1 MTSLEG
7 IPILGRGL
15 DWTNGFNKHVLGTS
29 SLLGPGDAEMKD
41 GEVALH
47 LCEVGQLEHR
57 REGETG
63 SGSCQVARCGEHPAA
78 WEAAPCAWC
87 TAGVWEAFVE

>member
-15 DWTNGFNKHVLGTS
+15 DWTNGFNQHVLGAS

-41 GEVALH
+41 GEV
-47 LCEVGQLEHR
+47 GQLERR

-63 SGSCQVARCGEHPAA
+63 QGAVRRQGVGSPLQLGRRSLCLVHSRCLGSI
-78 WEAAPCAWC
+78 C
-87 TAGVWEAFVE
+87 